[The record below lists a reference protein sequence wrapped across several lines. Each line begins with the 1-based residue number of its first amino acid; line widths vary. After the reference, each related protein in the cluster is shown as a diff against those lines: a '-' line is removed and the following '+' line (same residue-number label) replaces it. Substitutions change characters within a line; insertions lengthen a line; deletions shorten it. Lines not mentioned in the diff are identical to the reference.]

1 MTGERMRKMTTPLFL
16 FAALL
21 TAMPSSGKDE
31 WQSDLHKWTASSQ
44 TDPNCKVRYITGIYR
59 PDLGDKPVWGFMTEN
74 IFKYLSKDGAKLAP
88 SVCPVTRTT
97 KDNAEYRVLFSITP
111 MKTFS
116 QTTHGSET
124 QTTTQPFNANVTYS
138 DGSTATVQG
147 EQTSTVV
154 VPTETTISRST
165 VAVYMY
171 TYRVQRD
178 QLELISTDEVVF
190 SRVAASGSGSNA
202 AGAELGAGIGN
213 LIRKSKDR
221 HRTDKLCEEA
231 LKAILAEAQPTVFA
245 QEEKLPKG
253 PVVSADQSAKETKPT
268 VSQSSFPV
276 VSETTSQSSKVQPQP
291 LKNGEQLTAPPP
303 SASVLTPL
311 ESPAA
316 SVMEGTTSITSAPEG
331 AEIFIDSTGR
341 GRTPMLLKLKSG
353 KHSVQLELSGYKDWV
368 SDVQIE
374 AGSIVNVT
382 ADLQK

>member
-1 MTGERMRKMTTPLFL
+1 MRKMTTSLFL

-21 TAMPSSGKDE
+21 IPIPSSGKDD
-31 WQSDLHKWTASSQ
+31 WQSDLHKWAVSSQ

-74 IFKYLSKDGAKLAP
+74 IFKYLSQDGAKLAP

-97 KDNAEYRVLFSITP
+97 KDKAEYRILFSVTP
-111 MKTFS
+111 MKTVN

-147 EQTSTVV
+147 EQTNTVV

-171 TYRVQRD
+171 TYRVQGD
-178 QLELISTDEVVF
+178 QLELISTDDVVF
-190 SRVAASGSGSNA
+190 SRVAAGGSGSNA
-202 AGAELGAGIGN
+202 GGAELGAGIGN

-231 LKAILAEAQPTVFA
+231 LKAILTEAQPTVFA
-245 QEEKLPKG
+245 QEGKSQKG
-253 PVVSADQSAKETKPT
+253 PAASADQNAPDTKPKI
-268 VSQSSFPV
+268 SQSSFPIS
-276 VSETTSQSSKVQPQP
+276 SETTSQSSKVQPQAI
-291 LKNGEQLTAPPP
+291 KRGEKPNAPPAT
-303 SASVLTPL
+303 ASVLTPL
-311 ESPAA
+311 QSPADA
-316 SVMEGTTSITSAPEG
+316 ATEGTTSITSAPEG
-331 AEIFIDSTGR
+331 ADIFIDSIGH
-341 GRTPMLLKLKSG
+341 GRTPILLKLKSG
-353 KHSVQLELSGYKDWV
+353 KHSVQLVLSGYKDWV
-368 SDVQIE
+368 SDVQVE

>member
-1 MTGERMRKMTTPLFL
+1 MIGERMRKMTTPLFL

-44 TDPNCKVRYITGIYR
+44 TDPNCKVRYVTGIYR

-88 SVCPVTRTT
+88 SVCPVARTT

-111 MKTFS
+111 MKTVS
-116 QTTHGSET
+116 QTTRGSET

-138 DGSTATVQG
+138 DGNTATVQG
-147 EQTSTVV
+147 EQTNTVV

-171 TYRVQRD
+171 TYRVQGD
-178 QLELISTDEVVF
+178 QLELINTDDVVF

-202 AGAELGAGIGN
+202 AGAKLGAGIGN

-231 LKAILAEAQPTVFA
+231 LKAILAEVQPTVFA

-253 PVVSADQSAKETKPT
+253 PVVSADQSTKETKPT
-268 VSQSSFPV
+268 ISQSSFPV
-276 VSETTSQSSKVQPQP
+276 PSETTSQSSKVQPQP
-291 LKNGEQLTAPPP
+291 LKVGEQLTAPPP
-303 SASVLTPL
+303 TASVLKPL
-311 ESPAA
+311 ESPTA
-316 SVMEGTTSITSAPEG
+316 SATEGTTSITSAPEG
-331 AEIFIDSTGR
+331 ADIFYRFNG
-341 GRTPMLLKLKSG
+341 SG
-353 KHSVQLELSGYKDWV
+353 VHTHPAK
-368 SDVQIE
+368 
-374 AGSIVNVT
+374 A
-382 ADLQK
+382 